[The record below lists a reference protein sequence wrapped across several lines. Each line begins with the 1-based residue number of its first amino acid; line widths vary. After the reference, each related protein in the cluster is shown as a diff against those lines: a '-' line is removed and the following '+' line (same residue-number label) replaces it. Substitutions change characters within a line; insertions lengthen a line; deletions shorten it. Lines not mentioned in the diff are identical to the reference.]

1 MPNFDNLKKQAKLIL
16 RWHRNR
22 YYPVATQIR
31 ETLPRFQHLSD
42 SEILDRSFRLS
53 DAQEL
58 VAKQLGFEN
67 WQALKRGLF
76 TMSRQEQP
84 TVTRPVITVAEPHLF
99 VSDLRASCDFFTQ
112 KLGFKIVFVYG
123 DPPFYGQLMR
133 DGARLNLRYVDAPII
148 DTALKDREQLLSAT
162 MTVET
167 TGEIKQLF
175 LEFQSMGVQ
184 FHQALKK
191 EPWGARNFTVKD
203 PDGNLLLF
211 AGPAD

>member
-1 MPNFDNLKKQAKLIL
+1 MPNLDNLKKQAKLVL
-16 RWHRNR
+16 RWHRNG

-42 SEILDRSFRLS
+42 KEILDCKFRLS

-58 VAKQLGFEN
+58 VAKKHGFES
-67 WQALKRGLF
+67 WQALKTGHF

-84 TVTRPVITVAEPHLF
+84 NVTRPVITAAEPQLL
-99 VSDLRASCDFFTQ
+99 VADVRASCDFFSQ
-112 KLGFKIVFVYG
+112 KLGFKIAFVYG
-123 DPPFYGQLMR
+123 DPPFFGQVMR
-133 DGARLNLRYVDAPII
+133 DGARLNLKCVGAPII
-148 DTALKDREQLLSAT
+148 DTDLRDRELSAT

-167 TGEIKQLF
+167 TAEIKQLF
-175 LEFQSMGVQ
+175 LEFQAMGVQ
-184 FHQALKK
+184 FHQTLKRQ
-191 EPWGARNFTVKD
+191 PWGARNFIVKD